1 MKVKNRS
8 ACVVIYTIADLN
20 ITRRFAPGEVK
31 EISKD
36 EIQRLLYQK
45 GGTSLFLDD
54 LQVSAEDMAELGF
67 GAQEPEYFYS
77 HEDIKRIM
85 LTGSL
90 DEFLDL
96 LDFSKKGGITIIQ
109 DYAVKL
115 PLTDMN
121 KIEALK
127 KATGFDA
134 GKAIAYS
141 KAVDKDLNGEE
152 TKPAETRQRRTQPTT
167 TVPSKYKII
176 ED

>member
-67 GAQEPEYFYS
+67 GAQE
-77 HEDIKRIM
+77 
-85 LTGSL
+85 
-90 DEFLDL
+90 
-96 LDFSKKGGITIIQ
+96 
-109 DYAVKL
+109 
-115 PLTDMN
+115 
-121 KIEALK
+121 
-127 KATGFDA
+127 
-134 GKAIAYS
+134 
-141 KAVDKDLNGEE
+141 
-152 TKPAETRQRRTQPTT
+152 
-167 TVPSKYKII
+167 
-176 ED
+176 